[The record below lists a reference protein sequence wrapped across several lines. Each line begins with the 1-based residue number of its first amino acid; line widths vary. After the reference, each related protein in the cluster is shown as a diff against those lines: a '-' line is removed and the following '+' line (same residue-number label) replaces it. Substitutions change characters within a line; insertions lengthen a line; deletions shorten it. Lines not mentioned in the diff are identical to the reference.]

1 MKRKNR
7 EVLRCALN
15 EYRNATRVFLHDQQ
29 LAMYEEEHGI
39 NGPASP
45 TAHRSQSDWMMA
57 MELLEEAVE
66 KVLEDER

>member
-7 EVLRCALN
+7 EALRTALI
-15 EYRNATRVFLHDQQ
+15 EYQNSTRVFLSDQQ
-29 LAMYEEEHGI
+29 KAMYNEEHGI
-39 NGPASP
+39 NGPTSA

-66 KVLEDER
+66 RVLEDER

>member
-7 EVLRCALN
+7 ESLRMALR
-15 EYRNATRVFLHDQQ
+15 EYQHATRVFLSDQQ
-29 LAMYEEEHGI
+29 QAMYEEEHGI
-39 NGPASP
+39 NGPTSP

-66 KVLEDER
+66 RVLEDER

>member
-7 EVLRCALN
+7 EALRTALI
-15 EYRNATRVFLHDQQ
+15 EYQSATRVFLSDQQ
-29 LAMYEEEHGI
+29 KAMYNEEHGI
-39 NGPASP
+39 NGPTSA

-66 KVLEDER
+66 RVLEDER

>member
-15 EYRNATRVFLHDQQ
+15 EYRNATRVFLNDQQ
-29 LAMYEEEHGI
+29 QAMYEEEYGI
-39 NGPASP
+39 YGPTSP

-57 MELLEEAVE
+57 MELLEETVE
-66 KVLEDER
+66 RVLEDER